1 MEITLNPPQTPTP
14 FAEQSA
20 DLSQVADD
28 AADMEQA
35 LEIYRPVVLPA
46 GDALLFYEA
55 SASARLVEHLAE
67 VIEGEGPLTDGNLF
81 RKVARAWGLERT
93 GARVVERLR
102 TLVPEEFARTIETD
116 AIFYWPERADI
127 TSWERVRVA
136 EAGNDASRRPIDEV
150 CLEEISALA
159 HHVLAEAGSSSR
171 EDVAHSVC
179 RLLGTTR
186 IALDAQAR
194 VDEALE
200 RLIALE
206 IVLNIEGEVRLVA

>member
-1 MEITLNPPQTPTP
+1 MDITLNLPQTQTP

-20 DLSQVADD
+20 DLSEVDD
-28 AADMEQA
+28 DTTGVEQA

-46 GDALLFYEA
+46 GDTLLFYEA
-55 SASARLVEHLAE
+55 SASARLVEQLAL
-67 VIEGEGPLTDGNLF
+67 VIEGEGPLTDANLF

-102 TLVPEEFARTIETD
+102 MLVPEHFARTIETE
-116 AIFYWPERADI
+116 AIFYWPAQADI
-127 TSWERVRVA
+127 TSWERVRIA
-136 EAGNDASRRPIDEV
+136 DADDTSRRHIDEV

-159 HHVLAEAGSSSR
+159 HHVLAQAGNSSR

-186 IALDAQAR
+186 ISPDAQAR

-206 IVLNIEGEVRLVA
+206 IVLDIEGEVRLVA